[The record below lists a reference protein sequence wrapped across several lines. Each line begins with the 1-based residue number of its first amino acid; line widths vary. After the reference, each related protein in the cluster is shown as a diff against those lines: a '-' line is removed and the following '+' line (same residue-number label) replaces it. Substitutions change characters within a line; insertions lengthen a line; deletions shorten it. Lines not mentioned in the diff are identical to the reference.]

1 MQVFRSHAP
10 QASPQPT
17 PLPHSLPFM
26 EKSYTSI
33 TLLQLPPAPH
43 TQLCLNVQPPEH
55 NRLPNPCLLV
65 TSVGSTVREQA
76 ECCGGKPVVICILP
90 FRSCVTLKLSN
101 AAVSEKT
108 LHIPDAE
115 YVVLFVE
122 RFMMWRYGQTD
133 RQTDRRTHTTTTVTI
148 AVHAGR
154 GLIIPDKDTWMV
166 SCSFV
171 CLRCVIT
178 LWVFVFGASAHFFI
192 PLHFRGIMFVGINLL
207 AHTLL
212 VYIIIVLGCLH
223 VKNILLIN
231 NLRLIVYSGQN
242 FINRRF
248 GNYIAAFFSLKY
260 HGSE

>member
-1 MQVFRSHAP
+1 MCHAETLECRSFWENA
-10 QASPQPT
+10 T
-17 PLPHSLPFM
+17 
-26 EKSYTSI
+26 YTRRWI
-33 TLLQLPPAPH
+33 
-43 TQLCLNVQPPEH
+43 
-55 NRLPNPCLLV
+55 
-65 TSVGSTVREQA
+65 
-76 ECCGGKPVVICILP
+76 CGIVCGAI
-90 FRSCVTLKLSN
+90 
-101 AAVSEKT
+101 
-108 LHIPDAE
+108 HD
-115 YVVLFVE
+115 VE
-122 RFMMWRYGQTD
+122 VWAD

-260 HGSE
+260 HGSEWEDQISRWKKREMARGRQTQACQQVVQACLASAEELKSAATTALLFSLIRCSNRSLLRPMYEAGLEALVSDTPH